1 MVIRRNNSKAAPAA
15 HATPFEATA
24 DACFRSM
31 QRRAVSAAPRHIP
44 IATVTPMETAVT
56 VRTTPATPGDI
67 IYGAK
72 AIAHFLFDDE
82 GNRSRRRVFNLWS
95 HYRDRNERAGFFK
108 LKGALCL
115 SKSQW
120 QEFHGLG

>member
-1 MVIRRNNSKAAPAA
+1 MIIRRTNSKQTGPLAGGNANPSPERGGAAV
-15 HATPFEATA
+15 
-24 DACFRSM
+24 R
-31 QRRAVSAAPRHIP
+31 IP
-44 IATVTPMETAVT
+44 ITTVTPIDTT
-56 VRTTPATPGDI
+56 VPVHAGKPAGDV

-72 AIAHFLFDDE
+72 AIARYLFDDDS
-82 GNRSRRRVFNLWS
+82 NRSRRRVFNLWN

-120 QEFHGLG
+120 TAFHRLE

>member
-1 MVIRRNNSKAAPAA
+1 MVIRRTNSKAAPAA
-15 HATPFEATA
+15 NVTPFEATA

-31 QRRAVSAAPRHIP
+31 KRKAVSATSRRIP
-44 IATVTPMETAVT
+44 ITTVTPMETAVP
-56 VRTTPATPGDI
+56 VRTAPATPGDI

-72 AIAHFLFDDE
+72 AIAGFIFGDD
-82 GNRSRRRVFNLWS
+82 GNRSRRRVFNLWN
-95 HYRDRNERAGFFK
+95 HYRDRNARAGFFK

-120 QEFHGLG
+120 QDFHGLG